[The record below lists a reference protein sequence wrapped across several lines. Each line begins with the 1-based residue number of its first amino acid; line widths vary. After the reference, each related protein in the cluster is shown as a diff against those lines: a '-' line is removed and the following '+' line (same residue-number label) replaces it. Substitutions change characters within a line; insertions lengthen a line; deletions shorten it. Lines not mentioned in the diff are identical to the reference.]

1 MAYFQSDNLQ
11 IAFDDIGPRDARR
24 TVVLIHGFAT
34 NRKENW
40 QRLGW
45 TGAFE
50 RKSFR
55 CVSFDVRGHGESGQP
70 LDPAAYSGE
79 SMVGDVFA
87 LMNHLEIKK
96 ADLVGYS
103 MGARIALAAALERP
117 ERFDH
122 LVLGGVGERLF
133 EPAQGGEKMAEAMEA
148 EDPETIV
155 DPLLRSFR
163 LFADESSAPRRSL
176 AVLSRAHLRLVRDD
190 ADDARAAFHNLKLQV
205 LVVAGARDSLAGDP
219 EPLAR
224 AFGQGRAVS
233 LPACDHFSAIP
244 HGLFKAAV
252 FDFLDDALE

>member
-1 MAYFQSDNLQ
+1 MARFQSDSAE
-11 IAFDDIGPRDARR
+11 IAFDDIGPREARR

-34 NRKENW
+34 NRQENW

-50 RKSFR
+50 RKGFR
-55 CVSFDVRGHGESGQP
+55 TVSFDARGHGESSKP
-70 LDPAAYSGE
+70 LDPAAFSRDA
-79 SMVGDVFA
+79 MLGDLFG
-87 LMNHLEIKK
+87 LMDYLGIRN
-96 ADLVGYS
+96 ADLMGYS

-133 EPAQGGEKMAEAMEA
+133 EPPQPGNAMAEAMEA
-148 EDPETIV
+148 DNSETIV
-155 DPLLRSFR
+155 DSLSRSFR
-163 LFADESSAPRRSL
+163 YFADESSAHRLSL
-176 AVLSRAHLRLVRDD
+176 AALSRAHLHFVDGSD
-190 ADDARAAFHNLKLQV
+190 ASALHNLKLPV
-205 LVVAGARDSLAGDP
+205 LVVAGARDTLAGDP
-219 EPLAR
+219 EPLAS
-224 AFGQGRAVS
+224 AFGHGRAVT